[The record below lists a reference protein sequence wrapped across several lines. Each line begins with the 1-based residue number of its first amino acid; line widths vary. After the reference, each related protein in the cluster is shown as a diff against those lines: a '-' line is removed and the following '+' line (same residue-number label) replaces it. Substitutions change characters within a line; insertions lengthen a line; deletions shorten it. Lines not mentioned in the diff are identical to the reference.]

1 MILLCNS
8 RCTVSTCQKILWF
21 ALDTGGST
29 LWSGLGMATGRVR
42 AGFFHIRTR
51 PAGQDPQPRPG
62 PFTKRIFFPGPG
74 PAPAGPRGLHGPRW
88 AVVLQGPF
96 CGPIEKKKKSLPNID
111 FLGNQTGGEK
121 NTQENLLFS
130 QQPTDRKTLFFFFH
144 YNILPNQKQKQDRSE
159 Q

>member
-1 MILLCNS
+1 M
-8 RCTVSTCQKILWF
+8 T
-21 ALDTGGST
+21 
-29 LWSGLGMATGRVR
+29 TGRVR

-74 PAPAGPRGLHGPRW
+74 PAPAGAPRAPR
-88 AVVLQGPF
+88 APLGRGTS
-96 CGPIEKKKKSLPNID
+96 GPILWPNRKKKKSLPNID

-130 QQPTDRKTLFFFFH
+130 QQPTDRKTLFFFFSLQ
-144 YNILPNQKQKQDRSE
+144 YSPKSKAKTR
-159 Q
+159 